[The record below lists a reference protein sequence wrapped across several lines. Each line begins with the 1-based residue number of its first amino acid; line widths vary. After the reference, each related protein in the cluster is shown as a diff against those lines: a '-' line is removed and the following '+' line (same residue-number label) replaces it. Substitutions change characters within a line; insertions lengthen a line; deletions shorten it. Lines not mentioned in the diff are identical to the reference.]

1 MEEFR
6 RDARNVKLRISD
18 NFIEDVTDV
27 LKRFFRELEDP
38 IFTLELHP
46 QWKEAAGTSFTQP
59 CSALGFLGPEFPW
72 VGSWCQPWCQ
82 LWIGWVHAGSG
93 FPLCRNHL
101 EAAALG
107 AVQGAHPAPASPQP
121 QNPGCAHRAP
131 LPVSGALPSESPA
144 PGRLWGL
151 PAAQGMLAP
160 IPKRQGGPHALLHP
174 CSCCWNVCDT
184 LNIPKAILQQGGVTG
199 SLGLGD
205 TL

>member
-59 CSALGFLGPEFPW
+59 CSTLGSLGP
-72 VGSWCQPWCQ
+72 VSLRMGSRCQPWCRVTS
-82 LWIGWVHAGSG
+82 GSAGFGQIWDLVFLPPEIPSK
-93 FPLCRNHL
+93 PQRLERYKELIHRLPRLNHKTL
-101 EAAALG
+101 AALIG
-107 AVQGAHPAPASPQP
+107 HLYRSVGTSPQ
-121 QNPGCAHRAP
+121 GP
-131 LPVSGALPSESPA
+131 LVQPA
-144 PGRLWGL
+144 LWGL

-160 IPKRQGGPHALLHP
+160 IPKRHGGPHARALLP
-174 CSCCWNVCDT
+174 QPPSWCWNMSGT
-184 LNIPKAILQQGGVTG
+184 P
-199 SLGLGD
+199 
-205 TL
+205 